1 MHNNL
6 ISSLVTDN
14 IQKRASCSSS
24 LLNIIC
30 YQNWYQIILHYMDQA
45 LLCSSFFTL
54 HSQMTILRFWSTRII
69 LYLITDQSWL
79 IRVQQCLHRIRV
91 TYTSTILA
99 VADRI
104 FFLERSFIVG
114 VDYDAKALI
123 EQCYLDCKLDIRFM
137 TTKALNFA
145 RQDKDTRQSL
155 TLKPYLSTQ
164 LSLPKKL
171 CKRRFRMFCFEDID
185 LRTLLL
191 TFVRRLNWVEG

>member
-1 MHNNL
+1 MILNQRGLKDHCATAHNFSVFFLPHASQSDDIIEIL
-6 ISSLVTDN
+6 INKNNPVPYHRPKLTY
-14 IQKRASCSSS
+14 QGASV
-24 LLNIIC
+24 L
-30 YQNWYQIILHYMDQA
+30 A
-45 LLCSSFFTL
+45 G
-54 HSQMTILRFWSTRII
+54 HS
-69 LYLITDQSWL
+69 
-79 IRVQQCLHRIRV
+79 IRV

-171 CKRRFRMFCFEDID
+171 CKRHFKCFV
-185 LRTLLL
+185 LKTLI
-191 TFVRRLNWVEG
+191 

>member
-1 MHNNL
+1 ML
-6 ISSLVTDN
+6 
-14 IQKRASCSSS
+14 AG
-24 LLNIIC
+24 
-30 YQNWYQIILHYMDQA
+30 
-45 LLCSSFFTL
+45 
-54 HSQMTILRFWSTRII
+54 HS
-69 LYLITDQSWL
+69 
-79 IRVQQCLHRIRV
+79 IRV

-171 CKRRFRMFCFEDID
+171 CKRRFKC
-185 LRTLLL
+185 LVLKTLIEELSYK
-191 TFVRRLNWVEG
+191 

>member
-1 MHNNL
+1 ML
-6 ISSLVTDN
+6 
-14 IQKRASCSSS
+14 AG
-24 LLNIIC
+24 
-30 YQNWYQIILHYMDQA
+30 
-45 LLCSSFFTL
+45 
-54 HSQMTILRFWSTRII
+54 HS
-69 LYLITDQSWL
+69 
-79 IRVQQCLHRIRV
+79 IRV

-155 TLKPYLSTQ
+155 MPYPCSLFYFDIKFGEIIFKREEARVSSFFFEYNLSPN
-164 LSLPKKL
+164 LISK
-171 CKRRFRMFCFEDID
+171 
-185 LRTLLL
+185 
-191 TFVRRLNWVEG
+191 